1 MMKTATAPAATPTA
15 MTTPAQ
21 LERLGEHLRKLRL
34 LKSGERLEAM
44 LQQAAAQE
52 LPYADFLEQLLGEEV
67 GAKTEK
73 NIAMRTAMARFPFV
87 KPLETFDFGYQP
99 SIDKKQVQQLAS
111 CHFIEH
117 GDNVIVL
124 GPPGVGKTHLAQAI
138 GYEAIRQNFLVFYRS
153 IFDLVRDFM
162 QDEAFNQQDKTLRK
176 YLKPDLVIIDD
187 MGLKQLPKHSGEYL
201 LEVIMRRYENR
212 ATIMTS
218 NRPLEEWGKLLCDVP
233 TAGAI
238 IDRFLHHAQVIAI
251 TGKSYRIKEAPAVT
265 QETKKGRKPNEPST
279 AGAAS

>member
-1 MMKTATAPAATPTA
+1 MNALQ
-15 MTTPAQ
+15 TTLKQ
-21 LERLGEHLRKLRL
+21 LRL
-34 LKSGERLEAM
+34 SGLSQTLDVRLQE
-44 LQQAAAQE
+44 AAANRLSHAEFLE
-52 LPYADFLEQLLGEEV
+52 LLCQDELNVRQQRKMELHTKLADFRHLKTLEDFDWSFNPSVHKKEIFELATCRFIRQAKDLL
-67 GAKTEK
+67 
-73 NIAMRTAMARFPFV
+73 F
-87 KPLETFDFGYQP
+87 
-99 SIDKKQVQQLAS
+99 
-111 CHFIEH
+111 
-117 GDNVIVL
+117 L

-138 GYEAIRQNFLVFYRS
+138 GYEAIRQNFVVFYRS
-153 IFDLVRDFM
+153 IFDLVRDFL

-212 ATIMTS
+212 STIMTS

-238 IDRFLHHAQVIAI
+238 IDRFLHHAQVVAI
-251 TGKSYRIKEAPAVT
+251 TGKSYRVKEAPAVT
-265 QETKKGRKPNEPST
+265 REAGKGRKINEPPT